1 MRKSIFVLM
10 AVVLIFSFVA
20 ASCAPAPAE
29 PEVVEVT
36 VVVEKE
42 GETVVEV
49 VTAVPEEKMEMKV
62 AAIFP
67 GVVTDT
73 DYNTLAYIGMTSLK
87 ESLGVE
93 IAYSESVPVPDV
105 DRVMR
110 EYVDGGYNIIWTHGS
125 QFVSQ
130 TVELAKAFPD
140 VVFIAEG
147 DGPVE
152 DPSDNLW
159 VIDRNFHLGFYAIGA
174 VAARATETG
183 KIGYLGGLT
192 LPFSYAEVHAIEQAI
207 ADAGLEDEVELS
219 YAWALDFNDP
229 TKARQ
234 LADAM
239 IADGVDV
246 IMGSMNLGMLGLFE
260 AVKASDQ
267 EVLVTGKYTD
277 KSSFAPDNYLTSVLY
292 DFTIPLEEI
301 VTKIMA
307 GETGGLYPL
316 GFDNAIS
323 VQLPLGNVPEE
334 LNAEIEPIVSDLESG
349 AIEVVKD
356 ITPIEE

>member
-1 MRKSIFVLM
+1 M
-10 AVVLIFSFVA
+10 AVVLVFSFVA

-42 GETVVEV
+42 GETVIEV

-73 DYNTLAYIGMTSLK
+73 DYNTLSYIGMTSLK
-87 ESLGVE
+87 EKMGVD

-105 DRVMR
+105 ERVMR
-110 EYVDGGYNIIWTHGS
+110 EYVDAGYNVIWTHGG

-130 TVELAKAFPD
+130 TAELAKSFPE
-140 VVFIAEG
+140 VTFIAEG

-152 DPSDNLW
+152 DPAENLW
-159 VIDRNFHLGFYAIGA
+159 VIDRNFQVGFYGLGA
-174 VAARATETG
+174 VAARSTQTG
-183 KIGYLGGLT
+183 KIGYLGGLS
-192 LPFSYAEVHAIEQAI
+192 LPFSYAEVHAVEQAI
-207 ADAGLEDEVELS
+207 ADSGLDVELT
-219 YAWALDFNDP
+219 YVWTGDFNDP

-246 IMGSMNLGMLGLFE
+246 IMGSLNLGMLGLFE
-260 AVKASDQ
+260 AAKSSDTP
-267 EVLVTGKYTD
+267 VLVTAKYTD
-277 KSSFAPDNYLTSVLY
+277 KSSFGPENYITSVLY
-292 DFTIPLEEI
+292 DFAGPLEAI
-301 VTKIMA
+301 VSSVMA
-307 GETGGLYPL
+307 GETGGYYPL
-316 GFDNAIS
+316 GFDTGVAI
-323 VQLPLGNVPEE
+323 QLPLKNVSEDV
-334 LNAEIEPIVSDLESG
+334 NAEVEKIVSDLESG

-356 ITPIEE
+356 TTPIEE